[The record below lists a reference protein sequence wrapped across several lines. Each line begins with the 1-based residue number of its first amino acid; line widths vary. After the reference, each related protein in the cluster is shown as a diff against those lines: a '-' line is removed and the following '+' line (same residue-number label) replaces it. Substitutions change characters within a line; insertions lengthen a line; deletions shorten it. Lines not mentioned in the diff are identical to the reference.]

1 MHPEAPGTR
10 SFARPST
17 CATPHCDFDR
27 WDWNTLAHRENW
39 PKVQGAK
46 HSEYSTL
53 ADALVER
60 VVGNLKID
68 EQQQTIYIHVERLPT
83 TLSTS
88 SVTAAPYS
96 TLAGALGERGEAK
109 RREDAYP
116 STATYIA
123 ATLSTSPADDHRT
136 TSLPPTQWTTTYDL
150 PIGSTCRGGLEAA
163 EVYATP
169 QSTYASFCDPTGPQP
184 SSTAQPGGYEQPH
197 DGTRTG
203 AVEPFEAFDTP
214 ISMALPDDGSG
225 NILSTF
231 STPQITPAEG
241 WGEVQTGESL
251 AYPCLEIDNQV
262 HGNRGSFVHSEDR
275 AAAYRYNIDA
285 QDTQNLDHV
294 ASTHTGLGGTWY
306 NGVDQLYVPEAGQ
319 AQDDISYISIRKWT
333 GQPTTSLQQPLYEA
347 EEVHGNRGSFVHS
360 EDRAAAYRYN
370 IDAQDTQNLDHVAST
385 HTGLGGTW
393 YNGVDQLYVPE
404 AGQAQDDISYI
415 SIRKWT
421 GQPTTSLQQ
430 PLYEA
435 EEYATVTNQSP
446 VWPAQG
452 IGSFSDTHEPYNQL
466 PEFQASTP
474 EMSQSTAPGNTS
486 NELTEHSEQPATGPQ
501 GSTSALRQSVA
512 APSSWGKSTSR
523 RRQYV
528 FRFYRPPQS
537 TAERAAWVAPRH
549 APAPKQRKRPRKIEG
564 IISIGVRD
572 RAIRERCVFKGVS
585 VDVLDGDSM
594 EGWGRRDD
602 IMLQRDEGGYQPCLL
617 KLKYRQHGQAIRV
630 NLNETNDTIRVRDL
644 ARMIARHFGRW
655 CRESDAQR
663 RAVCQQLGHPSDQ
676 SGVCECGREPTPME
690 NIILTSIEQRG
701 NHFTGVFVDR

>member
-39 PKVQGAK
+39 PRVQGAK

-83 TLSTS
+83 TLCTS
-88 SVTAAPYS
+88 SVAAAPYS

-116 STATYIA
+116 STATSIA
-123 ATLSTSPADDHRT
+123 ATLSTSPADGDRT
-136 TSLPPTQWTTTYDL
+136 TSLPPTQRTSTYDL

-163 EVYATP
+163 EVFATP
-169 QSTYASFCDPTGPQP
+169 QSTYASFCDLTRSRP

-203 AVEPFEAFDTP
+203 AVEPFEAYDTP

-225 NILSTF
+225 SILSMF

-241 WGEVQTGESL
+241 LGEVQTGESL

-294 ASTHTGLGGTWY
+294 VSTHAGLGGTWY

-319 AQDDISYISIRKWT
+319 AQDDISYISIRKWP
-333 GQPTTSLQQPLYEA
+333 GQP
-347 EEVHGNRGSFVHS
+347 N
-360 EDRAAAYRYN
+360 
-370 IDAQDTQNLDHVAST
+370 
-385 HTGLGGTW
+385 
-393 YNGVDQLYVPE
+393 
-404 AGQAQDDISYI
+404 
-415 SIRKWT
+415 
-421 GQPTTSLQQ
+421 TSLQQ

-435 EEYATVTNQSP
+435 EEYAAVTNQSP

-452 IGSFSDTHEPYNQL
+452 IGSFGGHHEHYSQL

-474 EMSQSTAPGNTS
+474 EMSQSTAPGNQPI
-486 NELTEHSEQPATGPQ
+486 NLTEYSEQPATGPQ
-501 GSTSALRQSVA
+501 GSTSALPQSVA
-512 APSSWGKSTSR
+512 APSSWVYGSEARVACTGP
-523 RRQYV
+523 
-528 FRFYRPPQS
+528 RPGAKTTKK
-537 TAERAAWVAPRH
+537 TA
-549 APAPKQRKRPRKIEG
+549 K
-564 IISIGVRD
+564 D
-572 RAIRERCVFKGVS
+572 
-585 VDVLDGDSM
+585 
-594 EGWGRRDD
+594 
-602 IMLQRDEGGYQPCLL
+602 
-617 KLKYRQHGQAIRV
+617 
-630 NLNETNDTIRVRDL
+630 
-644 ARMIARHFGRW
+644 
-655 CRESDAQR
+655 
-663 RAVCQQLGHPSDQ
+663 
-676 SGVCECGREPTPME
+676 
-690 NIILTSIEQRG
+690 
-701 NHFTGVFVDR
+701 